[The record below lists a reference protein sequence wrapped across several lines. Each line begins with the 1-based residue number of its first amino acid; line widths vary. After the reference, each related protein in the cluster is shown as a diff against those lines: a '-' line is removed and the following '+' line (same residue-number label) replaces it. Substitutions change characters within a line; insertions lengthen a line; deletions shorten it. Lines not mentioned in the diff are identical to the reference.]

1 MRLRP
6 PPALSVRTA
15 GLRAGDEGALR
26 EGLRRV
32 PGLLALQRP
41 QDSRHAQ
48 RHRTERPRLPR
59 PAAGRGRAGPRGRD
73 GGRSDHRRDA

>member
-15 GLRAGDEGALR
+15 GLRAGGEGVLR

-41 QDSRHAQ
+41 PDSRYAQ
-48 RHRTERPRLPR
+48 RHRSERPRLPDLLLDAGV
-59 PAAGRGRAGPRGRD
+59 PALVAEA
-73 GGRSDHRRDA
+73 A